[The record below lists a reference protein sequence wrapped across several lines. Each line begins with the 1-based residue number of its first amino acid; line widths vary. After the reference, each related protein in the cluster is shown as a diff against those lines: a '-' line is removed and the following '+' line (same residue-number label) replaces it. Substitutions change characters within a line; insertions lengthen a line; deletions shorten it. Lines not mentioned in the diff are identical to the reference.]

1 MKKKK
6 KLNNWDISPTLEEFE
21 RRLKNRQKNSST
33 SEVKREIQPDDM
45 ITYEVRFVSNKRN
58 KNN

>member
-45 ITYEVRFVSNKRN
+45 ITYEVRFVSDRRN

>member
-6 KLNNWDISPTLEEFE
+6 ILSSWNLPSTLEEFE
-21 RRLKNRQKNSST
+21 QQLRNQQKNSST